1 MGYLHRIVESDRL
14 WEPQPLE
21 GPLAAN
27 HPTILSREEA
37 RALGLKRFFT
47 GEPCSKQGHI
57 AERFVC
63 NGICLKCSSEQSAK
77 NRAANLE
84 KVRERDREHARK
96 YRARN
101 PERFKE
107 NVRKWQAANWQW
119 ILEYQRTRR
128 AASRQAGFEQGQAQQ
143 AASRPAARGQAQQAA
158 SPAARGDRQRGRHDR
173 RMVMEST

>member
-1 MGYLHRIVESDRL
+1 
-14 WEPQPLE
+14 
-21 GPLAAN
+21 LAAN

-47 GEPCSKQGHI
+47 GEPCSKHGHI

-63 NGICLKCSSEQSAK
+63 NGMCLKCSSEQSAK

-119 ILEYQRTRR
+119 ILEYQRRWR
-128 AASRQAGFEQGQAQQ
+128 AEQQ
-143 AASRPAARGQAQQAA
+143 AAKRDANKDGLSKRQAAQLREVRLNNEPSGARRSTTRPA
-158 SPAARGDRQRGRHDR
+158 
-173 RMVMEST
+173 

>member
-1 MGYLHRIVESDRL
+1 LHRIVESDRL
-14 WEPQPLE
+14 SEPQPLE

-84 KVRERDREHARK
+84 KVRDRDRKHARK

-107 NVRKWQAANWQW
+107 NMRKWRAANWQW
-119 ILEYQRTRR
+119 ILEYQRRWR
-128 AASRQAGFEQGQAQQ
+128 AEQQ
-143 AASRPAARGQAQQAA
+143 AAKRDANKDRLSKRQAA
-158 SPAARGDRQRGRHDR
+158 QLREGRLNKRRAQRRTEGMRPRSPI
-173 RMVMEST
+173 